1 MGSVRRVGSA
11 VLAVL
16 AGMSLGVVAA
26 PAASA
31 ETEVTEGCIESVP
44 DPGTSKPVSICYT
57 LYKPPGASA
66 DNPVPMILEGH
77 GWGGSRKTDPSAS
90 FGGLIDAGFG
100 VLSFDQRG
108 FGDSGGK
115 AHLMRPDVEGEDVQR
130 LIDFVAEQ
138 PWVAKDAPGD
148 PVLGA
153 IGGSYGG
160 GYQYVGALS
169 EVMKTGTTRF
179 DALAPEITWYSLSES
194 LAPQGVA
201 RTEWALLLYLAGL
214 PSDAHTTTVT
224 TALLEA
230 LVTGNIPVSLE
241 KFLERNGPA
250 WHVAQG
256 RKLDVPVLIRQGI
269 TDNLFPLDQALK
281 TYDKLLTPQARE
293 RSLLIGYNGGHTLP
307 SVVPPG
313 TNDALKALAGG
324 LTESD
329 PCSQELGGSFNQLR
343 LAFFKRE
350 LLGEDVSIPGL
361 GQYHLATAGGRCQTV
376 TSTEANTTIE
386 LGKTA
391 NLVGVGLPV
400 AVPITSGPITV
411 AGTPTLDAKVTSLAL
426 DGRLFLALAVGSS
439 PLNAKIVQNNM
450 LPLREPGLVVDKPR
464 RDIELPSVAIDVP
477 AGQTLYLLVTPI
489 SDMSFGHGSRVPGA
503 MVLKNM
509 KVHLPVVGTQS

>member
-1 MGSVRRVGSA
+1 
-11 VLAVL
+11 
-16 AGMSLGVVAA
+16 
-26 PAASA
+26 
-31 ETEVTEGCIESVP
+31 
-44 DPGTSKPVSICYT
+44 
-57 LYKPPGASA
+57 
-66 DNPVPMILEGH
+66 
-77 GWGGSRKTDPSAS
+77 
-90 FGGLIDAGFG
+90 
-100 VLSFDQRG
+100 
-108 FGDSGGK
+108 
-115 AHLMRPDVEGEDVQR
+115 
-130 LIDFVAEQ
+130 
-138 PWVAKDAPGD
+138 
-148 PVLGA
+148 
-153 IGGSYGG
+153 
-160 GYQYVGALS
+160 YQYVGALS

-293 RSLLIGYNGGHTLP
+293 RSLLIGYYGGHTLP

-426 DGRLFLALAVGSS
+426 DGRMFLALAVGSS
-439 PLNAKIVQNNM
+439 PLNAKIVQ
-450 LPLREPGLVVDKPR
+450 
-464 RDIELPSVAIDVP
+464 
-477 AGQTLYLLVTPI
+477 
-489 SDMSFGHGSRVPGA
+489 
-503 MVLKNM
+503 
-509 KVHLPVVGTQS
+509 